1 MQQALE
7 IIIGG
12 LLQGGAFALVALG
25 FALIYRVTGTINL
38 AQGAFVVV
46 GALLLYTFH
55 QTLQWPLALAFLAAL
70 AVTLIVGTLLG
81 TFILEP
87 ALRKLPPSGMVILT
101 AGMLTLFE
109 GAILLCWGSQ
119 PYQLEPFSGS
129 RPYEIFGLRF
139 PTQSPWDAGATILIV
154 FALWYVLQKTKLGK
168 ALRACSENPAAAA
181 LMGINVRRMTVVSYA
196 VAAGIGGIAG
206 MVIGPIVSLQFD
218 GGGIFTTSGF
228 IAVTIGGISSF
239 FGAVVGGLG
248 LGLIEQGAAGYI
260 SSLFS
265 TTIALV
271 LLLVALIFRP
281 SGIIRGKV
289 RRREDVRELNH
300 NQSSMSTRLT
310 PAQFRVLTVVGLI
323 FVAAAP
329 FIFSSPGL
337 GGYLSALII
346 AGIIFIALLGLDVL
360 MGYCGQVSLGH
371 AAFMAIGGYT
381 AAICCVKFGLPPIV
395 GVFAG
400 LIVSLVCATVLS
412 LVTVNLRGH
421 YMALATLAF
430 GLLIDTLTVGL
441 SDWTGGPSGMTG
453 IPNFSIGSF
462 VFAGTW
468 ANYYLVWGVVI
479 VSMIVLFNAM
489 RSDFGRTLRA
499 IRTDQT
505 AALALGIDVPRY
517 KLYAFLI
524 GAAFASVAG
533 SLYAFDFQFL
543 SPDMV
548 NTNLSFLIVTMLVI
562 GGEGT
567 LIGPVI
573 GVVLLTVLPQLFQPL
588 ANFKTVV
595 SGILLVVIMLFLPSG
610 LYGGFVTL
618 IQYLP
623 GGRRRSAPPGAPPVV
638 PPLETKLA
646 VEA

>member
-1 MQQALE
+1 VQQALE

-25 FALIYRVTGTINL
+25 FALIFRVTGTINL

-55 QTLQWPLALAFLAAL
+55 QVLFWPLWLAFLASL
-70 AVTLIVGTLLG
+70 LVTVLVGTLLAK
-81 TFILEP
+81 FILEP

-129 RPYEIFGLRF
+129 RPYEVFGLRF

-154 FALWYVLQKTKLGK
+154 FALWYVLQRTTLGK

-181 LMGINVRRMTVVSYA
+181 LMGINVRRMTIISYA
-196 VAAGIGGIAG
+196 VASGIGGIAG

-228 IAVTIGGISSF
+228 IAVTIGGVASF

-265 TTIALV
+265 TTIALL
-271 LLLVALIFRP
+271 LLLVMLILRP
-281 SGIIRGKV
+281 TGVIAGRV
-289 RRREDVRELNH
+289 RRREDVREIAH
-300 NQSSMSTRLT
+300 NQSLVSTKLNT
-310 PAQFRVLTVVGLI
+310 MQGRVLGVIMLVLLAFAPLLLNAFGGGGLL
-323 FVAAAP
+323 
-329 FIFSSPGL
+329 SSL
-337 GGYLSALII
+337 VI
-346 AGIIFIALLGLDVL
+346 AGIFFIALLGLDVL

-371 AAFMAIGGYT
+371 AAFMATGGYM
-381 AAICCVKFGLPPIV
+381 AAICCVKFNLPPIV

-400 LIVSLVCATVLS
+400 LVVSLLCATVLS
-412 LVTVNLRGH
+412 LVTVKLRGH
-421 YMALATLAF
+421 YMALATLSF
-430 GLLIDTLTVGL
+430 GLLVDTLTVGL

-453 IPNFSIGSF
+453 IPNFSIGGYT
-462 VFAGTW
+462 FAGPV

-479 VSMIVLFNAM
+479 VSLIVLANAM
-489 RSDFGRTLRA
+489 RSDFGRTLRS

-524 GAAFASVAG
+524 GAAFASIAG
-533 SLYAFDFQFL
+533 SLLAFDFQFL

-548 NTNLSFLIVTMLVI
+548 STQQSFLIVTMLVI
-562 GGEGT
+562 GGEAT
-567 LIGPVI
+567 LVGPVI
-573 GVVLLTVLPQLFQPL
+573 GVILLTLLPTAFQFL
-588 ANFKTVV
+588 ANYKTLA
-595 SGILLVVIMLFLPSG
+595 SGILLVVAMLYFPSG
-610 LYGGFVTL
+610 LYGGFTSLVRR
-618 IQYLP
+618 IS
-623 GGRRRSAPPGAPPVV
+623 GGPRPTPKPQ
-638 PPLETKLA
+638 A
-646 VEA
+646 VERAA

>member
-1 MQQALE
+1 VQQALE

-25 FALIYRVTGTINL
+25 FALIFRVTGTINL

-55 QTLQWPLALAFLAAL
+55 QVLLWPLWIAFIASL
-70 AVTLIVGTLLG
+70 AVTVLVGTLLAK
-81 TFILEP
+81 FILEP

-129 RPYEIFGLRF
+129 RPYEVFGLRF
-139 PTQSPWDAGATILIV
+139 PTQSPWDAGATVLIV
-154 FALWYVLQKTKLGK
+154 FALWYVLQRTTLGK

-181 LMGINVRRMTVVSYA
+181 LMGINVRRMTIISYA

-228 IAVTIGGISSF
+228 IAVTIGGVASF

-265 TTIALV
+265 TTIALL
-271 LLLVALIFRP
+271 LLLVMLILRP
-281 SGIIRGKV
+281 TGVIAGRI
-289 RRREDVRELNH
+289 RRREDVREVAH
-300 NQSSMSTRLT
+300 NQSLVSTRLNT
-310 PAQFRVLTVVGLI
+310 TQGRVLGVIMLVLLAFAPVLLNAFGGGGLL
-323 FVAAAP
+323 
-329 FIFSSPGL
+329 SSL
-337 GGYLSALII
+337 VI
-346 AGIIFIALLGLDVL
+346 AGIFYIALLGLDVL

-371 AAFMAIGGYT
+371 AAFMATGGYM
-381 AAICCVKFGLPPIV
+381 AAICCVKFNLPPIV

-400 LIVSLVCATVLS
+400 LVVSLLCATVLS
-412 LVTVNLRGH
+412 LVTVKLRGH
-421 YMALATLAF
+421 YMALATLSF
-430 GLLIDTLTVGL
+430 GLLVDTLTVGL

-453 IPNFSIGSF
+453 IPNFSIGGYT
-462 VFAGTW
+462 FAGPV
-468 ANYYLVWGVVI
+468 ANYYLVWGVVL
-479 VSMIVLFNAM
+479 VSLIVLANAM
-489 RSDFGRTLRA
+489 RSDFGRTLRS

-524 GAAFASVAG
+524 GAAFASIAG
-533 SLYAFDFQFL
+533 SLLAFDFQFL

-548 NTNLSFLIVTMLVI
+548 STQQSFLIVTMLVI
-562 GGEGT
+562 GGEAT
-567 LIGPVI
+567 LVGPVI
-573 GVVLLTVLPQLFQPL
+573 GVVILTLLPTAFQFL
-588 ANFKTVV
+588 ANYKTLA
-595 SGILLVVIMLFLPSG
+595 SGVLLVVAMLYFPSG
-610 LYGGFVTL
+610 LYGGFTSLVRRVS
-618 IQYLP
+618 
-623 GGRRRSAPPGAPPVV
+623 GGGPPKPKPQPV
-638 PPLETKLA
+638 ERA
-646 VEA
+646 A

>member
-7 IIIGG
+7 IVIGG
-12 LLQGGAFALVALG
+12 LLQGSAFALVALG

-46 GALLLYTFH
+46 GALLLYTLH
-55 QTLQWPLALAFLAAL
+55 QVLLWPLALAFLAAL
-70 AVTLIVGTLLG
+70 AVTVLIGTVLAQ
-81 TFILEP
+81 FVLEP

-129 RPYEIFGLRF
+129 QPYEILGLRF
-139 PTQSPWDAGATILIV
+139 PTQAPWDAGATALIV
-154 FALWYVLQKTKLGK
+154 IVLWYVLQKTSLGK

-181 LMGINVRRMTVVSYA
+181 LMGINVRAMTIISYA

-228 IAVTIGGISSF
+228 IAVTIGGIASF
-239 FGAVVGGLG
+239 FGSIVGGLG

-271 LLLVALIFRP
+271 LLLVVLILRP
-281 SGIIRGKV
+281 SGVISGRV
-289 RRREDVRELNH
+289 RRREDVRDQPR
-300 NQSSMSTRLT
+300 NQSALATTLG
-310 PAQFRVLTVVGLI
+310 PV
-323 FVAAAP
+323 
-329 FIFSSPGL
+329 PGRIL
-337 GGYLSALII
+337 GGLALVLVVVAPLLLNAFGGGGLLSSLVI
-346 AGIIFIALLGLDVL
+346 AGIFFIALLGLDVL

-371 AAFMAIGGYT
+371 AAFMAIGGYG
-381 AAICCVKFGLPPIV
+381 AAICCVKLSLPPIV

-400 LIVSLVCATVLS
+400 LVVSLLCATVLS
-412 LVTVNLRGH
+412 MVTVKLRGH

-430 GLLIDTLTVGL
+430 GLLVDTLTVGL

-453 IPNFSIGSF
+453 IPNFSLGPF
-462 VFAGTW
+462 TFAGPV

-479 VSMIVLFNAM
+479 VSLIVLANAM
-489 RSDFGRTLRA
+489 RSDFGRTLRS

-505 AALALGIDVPRY
+505 AALALGVDVPRY

-524 GAAFASVAG
+524 GAAFASLAG
-533 SLYAFDFQFL
+533 SLLAFDFQFL

-548 NTNLSFLIVTMLVI
+548 STQQSFLIVTMLVI
-562 GGEGT
+562 GGEAT
-567 LIGPVI
+567 LVGPVI
-573 GVVLLTVLPQLFQPL
+573 GVILLTLLPTAFQFL
-588 ANFKTVV
+588 ANYKTLA
-595 SGILLVVIMLFLPSG
+595 SGILLVVALLYLPSG
-610 LYGGFVTL
+610 LYGGFVAL
-618 IQYLP
+618 VRRFGG
-623 GGRRRSAPPGAPPVV
+623 GGRPTPR
-638 PPLETKLA
+638 PLPA
-646 VEA
+646 EA

>member
-1 MQQALE
+1 VQQALE

-25 FALIYRVTGTINL
+25 FALIFRVTGTINL

-55 QTLQWPLALAFLAAL
+55 QVLLWPLWIAFLASL
-70 AVTLIVGTLLG
+70 LVTVLVGTLLAK
-81 TFILEP
+81 FILEP

-129 RPYEIFGLRF
+129 RPYEVFGLRF

-154 FALWYVLQKTKLGK
+154 FALWFVLQRTTLGK

-181 LMGINVRRMTVVSYA
+181 LMGINVRRMTIIS
-196 VAAGIGGIAG
+196 IAG

-228 IAVTIGGISSF
+228 IAVTIGGVASF

-265 TTIALV
+265 TTIALL
-271 LLLVALIFRP
+271 LLLVMLILRP
-281 SGIIRGKV
+281 TGVIAGRI
-289 RRREDVRELNH
+289 RRREDVREVAH
-300 NQSSMSTRLT
+300 NQSLVSTRLNT
-310 PAQFRVLTVVGLI
+310 AQARVLGVIMLVLLAFAPVLLNAFGGGGLL
-323 FVAAAP
+323 
-329 FIFSSPGL
+329 SSL
-337 GGYLSALII
+337 VI
-346 AGIIFIALLGLDVL
+346 AGIFYIALLGLDVL

-371 AAFMAIGGYT
+371 AAFMATGGYM
-381 AAICCVKFGLPPIV
+381 AAICCVKFNLPPMV

-400 LIVSLVCATVLS
+400 LVVSLLCATVLS
-412 LVTVNLRGH
+412 LVTVKLRGH
-421 YMALATLAF
+421 YMALATLSF
-430 GLLIDTLTVGL
+430 GLLVDTLTVGL

-453 IPNFSIGSF
+453 IPNFSIGGYT
-462 VFAGTW
+462 FAGPV
-468 ANYYLVWGVVI
+468 ANYYLVWGVVL
-479 VSMIVLFNAM
+479 VSLIVLANAM
-489 RSDFGRTLRA
+489 RSDFGRTLRS

-524 GAAFASVAG
+524 GAAFASIAG
-533 SLYAFDFQFL
+533 SLLAFDFQFL

-548 NTNLSFLIVTMLVI
+548 STQQSFLIVTMLVI
-562 GGEGT
+562 GGEAT
-567 LIGPVI
+567 LVGPVI
-573 GVVLLTVLPQLFQPL
+573 GVVILTLLPTAFQFL
-588 ANFKTVV
+588 ANYKTLA
-595 SGILLVVIMLFLPSG
+595 SGILLVVAMLYFPSG
-610 LYGGFVTL
+610 LYGGFTALVRRVSG
-618 IQYLP
+618 
-623 GGRRRSAPPGAPPVV
+623 GGRPTPKPQS
-638 PPLETKLA
+638 
-646 VEA
+646 VERAA

>member
-46 GALLLYTFH
+46 GALLLYSFH
-55 QTLQWPLALAFLAAL
+55 QVFMWPLWIAFLASL
-70 AVTLIVGTLLG
+70 LVTVIVGTLLAR
-81 TFILEP
+81 FILEP

-109 GAILLCWGSQ
+109 GAILLVWGSQ

-129 RPYEIFGLRF
+129 RPYEVFGLRF

-154 FALWYVLQKTKLGK
+154 FALWYVLQKTTLGK

-181 LMGINVRRMTVVSYA
+181 LMGINVKAMTIISYA

-228 IAVTIGGISSF
+228 IAVTIGGIASF
-239 FGAVVGGLG
+239 FGSVVGGLG

-271 LLLVALIFRP
+271 LLLVMLILRP
-281 SGIIRGKV
+281 TGIIAGRI
-289 RRREDVRELNH
+289 RRREDVRELAH
-300 NQSSMSTRLT
+300 NQSNVSTKLNRRQT
-310 PAQFRVLTVVGLI
+310 QVVGGLALVLI
-323 FVAAAP
+323 LFAP
-329 FIFSSPGL
+329 ILLNAFGGGGLLSSL
-337 GGYLSALII
+337 VI
-346 AGIIFIALLGLDVL
+346 AGIFFIALLGLDVL

-371 AAFMAIGGYT
+371 AAFMATGGYM

-395 GVFAG
+395 GVLAG
-400 LIVSLVCATVLS
+400 LIVSLCCATVLS
-412 LVTVNLRGH
+412 LVTVKLRGH
-421 YMALATLAF
+421 YMALATLSF
-430 GLLIDTLTVGL
+430 GLLVDTLTVGL

-453 IPNFSIGSF
+453 IPNFSVPGYT
-462 VFAGTW
+462 FAGPV
-468 ANYYLVWGVVI
+468 ANYYLVWGVVL
-479 VSMIVLFNAM
+479 VSLLLLANAM
-489 RSDFGRTLRA
+489 RSNFGRTLRA

-524 GAAFASVAG
+524 GAAFASIAG
-533 SLYAFDFQFL
+533 SLLAFDFQFL

-548 NTNLSFLIVTMLVI
+548 STNQSFLIVTMLVI
-562 GGEGT
+562 GGEST
-567 LIGPVI
+567 LVGPVI
-573 GVVLLTVLPQLFQPL
+573 GVILLTLLPTAFQFL
-588 ANFKTVV
+588 ANYKTLA
-595 SGILLVVIMLFLPSG
+595 SGILLVIAMLYLPSG
-610 LYGGFVTL
+610 LYGGFTSLVRRMSGG
-618 IQYLP
+618 P
-623 GGRRRSAPPGAPPVV
+623 GSAAPKPATAEV
-638 PPLETKLA
+638 
-646 VEA
+646 

>member
-25 FALIYRVTGTINL
+25 FALIFRVTGTINL

-55 QTLQWPLALAFLAAL
+55 QVLMWPLAIAFVASL
-70 AVTLIVGTLLG
+70 AVTVLVGTLLAQ
-81 TFILEP
+81 FVLEP
-87 ALRKLPPSGMVILT
+87 ALRKLPTAGMVILT
-101 AGMLTLFE
+101 AGLLTFFE

-129 RPYEIFGLRF
+129 RPYEVFGLRF

-154 FALWYVLQKTKLGK
+154 FALWYVLQKTTVGK
-168 ALRACSENPAAAA
+168 ALRAVSENPAAAA
-181 LMGINVRRMTVVSYA
+181 LMGINVKRMTILSYA
-196 VAAGIGGIAG
+196 VASGIGGIAG

-218 GGGIFTTSGF
+218 GGGIFTNAGF
-228 IAVTIGGISSF
+228 ISVTIGGVASF

-271 LLLVALIFRP
+271 LLLAMLILRP
-281 SGIIRGKV
+281 TGIIAGRI
-289 RRREDVRELNH
+289 RRREDVRDVAH
-300 NQSSMSTRLT
+300 NQSNVSTKLS
-310 PAQFRVLTVVGLI
+310 PIQGRVLAVIMLVLLAVAPVLLNATGGGGLL
-323 FVAAAP
+323 
-329 FIFSSPGL
+329 SSL
-337 GGYLSALII
+337 VI
-346 AGIIFIALLGLDVL
+346 AGIFFIALLGLDVIL
-360 MGYCGQVSLGH
+360 GYCGQVSLGH
-371 AAFMAIGGYT
+371 AAFMAMGGYT
-381 AAICCVKFGLPPIV
+381 AAISCVKFGLPPIV
-395 GVFAG
+395 GVLLG
-400 LIVSLVCATVLS
+400 LVVSLLCAAMLS
-412 LVTVNLRGH
+412 LVTVRLRGH
-421 YMALATLAF
+421 YMALATLSF

-453 IPNFSIGSF
+453 IPNFSIFGYT
-462 VFAGTW
+462 FAGPV

-479 VSMIVLFNAM
+479 VGLIVLGNAM
-489 RSDFGRTLRA
+489 RSDFGRVLRS

-517 KLYAFLI
+517 KLFAFLI
-524 GAAFASVAG
+524 GAGFASIAG
-533 SLYAFDFQFL
+533 SLLAFDFQFL

-548 NTNLSFLIVTMLVI
+548 STQQSFLIITMLVI

-567 LIGPVI
+567 LVGPVI
-573 GVVLLTVLPQLFQPL
+573 GVVLLTLLPTAFQFL
-588 ANFKTVV
+588 ANYKTLA
-595 SGILLVVIMLFLPSG
+595 SGVLLVTAMLYFPSG
-610 LYGGFVTL
+610 LYGGFTAL
-618 IQYLP
+618 IRRFSGGGKRSTPTPLP
-623 GGRRRSAPPGAPPVV
+623 A
-638 PPLETKLA
+638 ETA
-646 VEA
+646 A

>member
-25 FALIYRVTGTINL
+25 FALIFRVTGTINL

-55 QTLQWPLALAFLAAL
+55 QVLLWPLWLAFLASL
-70 AVTLIVGTLLG
+70 LVTVLVGTLLAK
-81 TFILEP
+81 FILEP

-129 RPYEIFGLRF
+129 RPYEVFGLRF
-139 PTQSPWDAGATILIV
+139 PTQSPWDAGATVLIV
-154 FALWYVLQKTKLGK
+154 FALWYVLQKTTLGK

-181 LMGINVRRMTVVSYA
+181 LMGINVRLMTIISYA

-228 IAVTIGGISSF
+228 IAVTIGGVASF

-271 LLLVALIFRP
+271 LLLVMLILRP
-281 SGIIRGKV
+281 TGIIAGRI
-289 RRREDVRELNH
+289 RRREDVREIAH
-300 NQSSMSTRLT
+300 NQSNVSTKLNT
-310 PAQFRVLTVVGLI
+310 TQGRVLGVIMLVLLAFAPLLLNAFGGGGLL
-323 FVAAAP
+323 
-329 FIFSSPGL
+329 SSL
-337 GGYLSALII
+337 VI
-346 AGIIFIALLGLDVL
+346 AGIFFIALLGLDVL

-371 AAFMAIGGYT
+371 AAFMATGGYM
-381 AAICCVKFGLPPIV
+381 AAICCVKFQLPPIV

-400 LIVSLVCATVLS
+400 LVVSLLCATVLS
-412 LVTVNLRGH
+412 LVTVKLRGH
-421 YMALATLAF
+421 YMALATLSF
-430 GLLIDTLTVGL
+430 GLLVDTLTVGL

-453 IPNFSIGSF
+453 IPNFSIGGYT
-462 VFAGTW
+462 FAGPV

-479 VSMIVLFNAM
+479 VSLIVLANAM
-489 RSDFGRTLRA
+489 RSDFGRTLRS

-524 GAAFASVAG
+524 GAAFASIAG
-533 SLYAFDFQFL
+533 SLLAFDFQFL

-548 NTNLSFLIVTMLVI
+548 STQQSFLIVTMLVI
-562 GGEGT
+562 GGEAT
-567 LIGPVI
+567 LVGPVI
-573 GVVLLTVLPQLFQPL
+573 GVVLLTLLPTAFQFL
-588 ANFKTVV
+588 ANYKTLA
-595 SGILLVVIMLFLPSG
+595 SGILLVVAMLYFPSG
-610 LYGGFVTL
+610 LYGGFTALVRRVS
-618 IQYLP
+618 
-623 GGRRRSAPPGAPPVV
+623 GGSRPTRKPMSAERA
-638 PPLETKLA
+638 A
-646 VEA
+646 

>member
-25 FALIYRVTGTINL
+25 FALIFRVTGTINL

-55 QTLQWPLALAFLAAL
+55 QVLFWPLPIAFIAAL
-70 AVTLIVGTLLG
+70 VVTTLVGTLLAQ
-81 TFILEP
+81 FVLEP
-87 ALRKLPPSGMVILT
+87 ALRKLPTAGMVILT
-101 AGMLTLFE
+101 AGLLTLFE

-129 RPYEIFGLRF
+129 RPYEVFGLRF
-139 PTQSPWDAGATILIV
+139 PTQAPWDAGATILIV
-154 FALWYVLQKTKLGK
+154 FALWYVLQKTTVGK

-181 LMGINVRRMTVVSYA
+181 LMGINVRAMTVLSYS

-228 IAVTIGGISSF
+228 IAVTIGGVASF
-239 FGAVVGGLG
+239 FGAIVGGLG

-271 LLLVALIFRP
+271 LLLVMLILRP
-281 SGIIRGKV
+281 TGIIAGRI
-289 RRREDVRELNH
+289 RRREDVREIAHIQSNVSTKLNRKQGLTLGIVALLLVFFAPVLL
-300 NQSSMSTRLT
+300 NATGGGGLLSSL
-310 PAQFRVLTVVGLI
+310 V
-323 FVAAAP
+323 
-329 FIFSSPGL
+329 
-337 GGYLSALII
+337 I
-346 AGIIFIALLGLDVL
+346 AGIFFIALIGLDVQL
-360 MGYCGQVSLGH
+360 GYCGQVSLGH
-371 AAFMAIGGYT
+371 AAFMATGGYT

-395 GVFAG
+395 GVLLG
-400 LIVSLVCATVLS
+400 LVVSLLCATVLS
-412 LVTVNLRGH
+412 TVTVKLRGH
-421 YMALATLAF
+421 YMALATLSF

-453 IPNFSIGSF
+453 IPNFSIGGYT
-462 VFAGTW
+462 FAGPT
-468 ANYYLVWGVVI
+468 ANYYLVWGVVLLGLLI
-479 VSMIVLFNAM
+479 LANAM
-489 RSDFGRTLRA
+489 RSDFGRTLRS

-505 AALALGIDVPRY
+505 AALALGVDVPRF

-533 SLYAFDFQFL
+533 SLLAFDFQFL

-548 NTNLSFLIVTMLVI
+548 STQQSFLIITMLVI

-567 LIGPVI
+567 LVGPVI
-573 GVVLLTVLPQLFQPL
+573 GVILLTMLPTAFQFL
-588 ANFKTVV
+588 ANYKTLA
-595 SGILLVVIMLFLPSG
+595 SGILLVTAMLYFPSG
-610 LYGGFVTL
+610 LYGGFTSL
-618 IQYLP
+618 IRRFT
-623 GGRRRSAPPGAPPVV
+623 GGSSPTPKAVSAG
-638 PPLETKLA
+638 
-646 VEA
+646 EAA

>member
-1 MQQALE
+1 VQQALE

-25 FALIYRVTGTINL
+25 FALIFRVTGTINL

-55 QTLQWPLALAFLAAL
+55 QVLFWPLWLAFLASL
-70 AVTLIVGTLLG
+70 LVTVLVGTLLAK
-81 TFILEP
+81 FILEP

-129 RPYEIFGLRF
+129 RPYEVFGLRF
-139 PTQSPWDAGATILIV
+139 PTQSPWDAGATVLIV
-154 FALWYVLQKTKLGK
+154 FALWYVLQRTTLGK

-181 LMGINVRRMTVVSYA
+181 LMGINVRRMTIISYA

-228 IAVTIGGISSF
+228 IAVTIGGVASF

-265 TTIALV
+265 TTIALL
-271 LLLVALIFRP
+271 LLLVMLILRP
-281 SGIIRGKV
+281 TGIIAGRI
-289 RRREDVRELNH
+289 RRREDVREVAH
-300 NQSSMSTRLT
+300 NQSLVSTRLNT
-310 PAQFRVLTVVGLI
+310 VQARVLGVVMLVLLAFAPLLLNAFGGGGLL
-323 FVAAAP
+323 
-329 FIFSSPGL
+329 SSL
-337 GGYLSALII
+337 VI
-346 AGIIFIALLGLDVL
+346 AGIFYIALLGLDVL

-371 AAFMAIGGYT
+371 AAFMATGGYM
-381 AAICCVKFGLPPIV
+381 AAICCVKFNLPPIV

-400 LIVSLVCATVLS
+400 LVVSLLCATVLS
-412 LVTVNLRGH
+412 LVTVKLRGH
-421 YMALATLAF
+421 YMALATLSF
-430 GLLIDTLTVGL
+430 GLLDDTLTVGL

-453 IPNFSIGSF
+453 IPNFSIGGYT
-462 VFAGTW
+462 FAGPV
-468 ANYYLVWGVVI
+468 ANYYLVWGVVL
-479 VSMIVLFNAM
+479 VSLIVLANAM
-489 RSDFGRTLRA
+489 RSDFGRTLRS

-524 GAAFASVAG
+524 GAAFASIAG
-533 SLYAFDFQFL
+533 SLLAFDFQFL

-548 NTNLSFLIVTMLVI
+548 STQQSFLIVTMLVI
-562 GGEGT
+562 GGEAT
-567 LIGPVI
+567 LVGPVI
-573 GVVLLTVLPQLFQPL
+573 GVVILTLLPTAFQFL
-588 ANFKTVV
+588 ANYKTLA
-595 SGILLVVIMLFLPSG
+595 SGVLLVVAMLYFPSG
-610 LYGGFVTL
+610 LYGGFTSLVRRVSG
-618 IQYLP
+618 
-623 GGRRRSAPPGAPPVV
+623 GGRPTPKPQPV
-638 PPLETKLA
+638 ERA
-646 VEA
+646 A

>member
-25 FALIYRVTGTINL
+25 FALIFRVTGTINL

-55 QTLQWPLALAFLAAL
+55 QVLLWPLWLAFIASLL
-70 AVTLIVGTLLG
+70 VTVLVGTLLAK
-81 TFILEP
+81 FILEP

-129 RPYEIFGLRF
+129 RPYEVFGLRF

-154 FALWYVLQKTKLGK
+154 FALWYVLQRTTLGK

-181 LMGINVRRMTVVSYA
+181 LMGINVRRMTIISYA

-228 IAVTIGGISSF
+228 IAVTIGGVASF

-265 TTIALV
+265 TTIALL
-271 LLLVALIFRP
+271 LLLVMLILRP
-281 SGIIRGKV
+281 TGIIAGRI
-289 RRREDVRELNH
+289 RRREDVREVAH
-300 NQSSMSTRLT
+300 NQSMVSTRLNT
-310 PAQFRVLTVVGLI
+310 TQARVLGVIMLVLLAFAPLLLNAFGGGGLL
-323 FVAAAP
+323 
-329 FIFSSPGL
+329 SSL
-337 GGYLSALII
+337 VI
-346 AGIIFIALLGLDVL
+346 AGIFYIALLGLDVL

-371 AAFMAIGGYT
+371 AAFMATGGYM
-381 AAICCVKFGLPPIV
+381 AAICCVKFNLPPIV

-400 LIVSLVCATVLS
+400 LIVSLLCATVLS
-412 LVTVNLRGH
+412 LVTVRLRGH
-421 YMALATLAF
+421 YMALATLSF
-430 GLLIDTLTVGL
+430 GLLVDTLTVGL

-453 IPNFSIGSF
+453 IPNFSIGGYT
-462 VFAGTW
+462 FAGPV
-468 ANYYLVWGVVI
+468 ANYYLVWGVVL
-479 VSMIVLFNAM
+479 VSLIVLANAM
-489 RSDFGRTLRA
+489 RSDFGRTLRS

-524 GAAFASVAG
+524 GAAFASIAG
-533 SLYAFDFQFL
+533 SLLAFDFQFL

-548 NTNLSFLIVTMLVI
+548 STQQSFLIVTMLVI
-562 GGEGT
+562 GGEAT
-567 LIGPVI
+567 LVGPVI
-573 GVVLLTVLPQLFQPL
+573 GVVILTLLPTAFQFL
-588 ANFKTVV
+588 ANYKTLA
-595 SGILLVVIMLFLPSG
+595 SGILLVVAMLYFPSG
-610 LYGGFVTL
+610 LYGGFTSLVRRVSG
-618 IQYLP
+618 
-623 GGRRRSAPPGAPPVV
+623 GGRPRPKPQPMERAA
-638 PPLETKLA
+638 
-646 VEA
+646 

>member
-1 MQQALE
+1 VQQALE

-25 FALIYRVTGTINL
+25 FALIFRVTGTINL

-55 QTLQWPLALAFLAAL
+55 QVLLWPLWIAFLASL
-70 AVTLIVGTLLG
+70 LVTVLVGTLLAK
-81 TFILEP
+81 FILEP

-154 FALWYVLQKTKLGK
+154 FALWYVLQRTTLGK

-181 LMGINVRRMTVVSYA
+181 LMGINVRRMTIISYA
-196 VAAGIGGIAG
+196 VASGIGGIAG

-228 IAVTIGGISSF
+228 IAVTIGGVASF

-265 TTIALV
+265 TTIALL
-271 LLLVALIFRP
+271 LLLVMLILRP
-281 SGIIRGKV
+281 TGIIAGRV
-289 RRREDVRELNH
+289 RRREDVREIAH
-300 NQSSMSTRLT
+300 NQSLVSTKLNT
-310 PAQFRVLTVVGLI
+310 MQGRVLGIIMLVLLAFAPILLNAFGGGGLL
-323 FVAAAP
+323 
-329 FIFSSPGL
+329 SSL
-337 GGYLSALII
+337 VI
-346 AGIIFIALLGLDVL
+346 AGIFFIALLGLDVL

-371 AAFMAIGGYT
+371 AAFMATGGYM
-381 AAICCVKFGLPPIV
+381 AAICCVKFNLPPIV

-400 LIVSLVCATVLS
+400 LVVSLLCATVLS
-412 LVTVNLRGH
+412 LVTVKLRGH
-421 YMALATLAF
+421 YMALATLSF
-430 GLLIDTLTVGL
+430 GLLVDTLTVGL

-453 IPNFSIGSF
+453 IPNFSIGGYT
-462 VFAGTW
+462 FAGPV

-479 VSMIVLFNAM
+479 VSLIVLANAM
-489 RSDFGRTLRA
+489 RSDFGRTLRS

-524 GAAFASVAG
+524 GAAFASIAG
-533 SLYAFDFQFL
+533 SLLAFDFQFL

-548 NTNLSFLIVTMLVI
+548 STQQSFLIVTMLVI
-562 GGEGT
+562 GGEAT
-567 LIGPVI
+567 LVGPVI
-573 GVVLLTVLPQLFQPL
+573 GVVLLTLLPTAFQFL
-588 ANFKTVV
+588 ANYKTLA
-595 SGILLVVIMLFLPSG
+595 SGILLVVAMLYFPSG
-610 LYGGFVTL
+610 LYGGFTSLVRR
-618 IQYLP
+618 IS
-623 GGRRRSAPPGAPPVV
+623 GGPRPTPKPQPV
-638 PPLETKLA
+638 ERA
-646 VEA
+646 A

>member
-1 MQQALE
+1 VQQALE

-25 FALIYRVTGTINL
+25 FALIFRVTGTINL

-55 QTLQWPLALAFLAAL
+55 QVLFWPLWLAFLASL
-70 AVTLIVGTLLG
+70 LVTVLVGTLLAK
-81 TFILEP
+81 FILEP

-129 RPYEIFGLRF
+129 RPYEVFGLRF
-139 PTQSPWDAGATILIV
+139 PTQSPWDAGATVLIV
-154 FALWYVLQKTKLGK
+154 FALWYVLQRTTLGK

-181 LMGINVRRMTVVSYA
+181 LMGINVRRMTIISYA

-228 IAVTIGGISSF
+228 IAVTIGGVASF

-265 TTIALV
+265 TTIALL
-271 LLLVALIFRP
+271 LLLVMLILRP
-281 SGIIRGKV
+281 TGIIAGRI
-289 RRREDVRELNH
+289 RRREDVREVAH
-300 NQSSMSTRLT
+300 NQSLVSTRLNT
-310 PAQFRVLTVVGLI
+310 VQARVLGVVMLVLLAFAPLLLNAFGGGGLL
-323 FVAAAP
+323 
-329 FIFSSPGL
+329 SSL
-337 GGYLSALII
+337 VI
-346 AGIIFIALLGLDVL
+346 AGIFYIALLGLDVL

-371 AAFMAIGGYT
+371 AAFMATGGYM
-381 AAICCVKFGLPPIV
+381 AAICCVKFNLPPIV

-400 LIVSLVCATVLS
+400 LVVSLLCATVLS
-412 LVTVNLRGH
+412 LVTVKLRGH
-421 YMALATLAF
+421 YMALATLSF
-430 GLLIDTLTVGL
+430 GLLVDTLTVGL

-453 IPNFSIGSF
+453 IPNFSIGGYT
-462 VFAGTW
+462 FAGPV
-468 ANYYLVWGVVI
+468 ANYYLVWGVVL
-479 VSMIVLFNAM
+479 VSLIVLANAM
-489 RSDFGRTLRA
+489 RSDFGRTLRS

-524 GAAFASVAG
+524 GAAFASIAG
-533 SLYAFDFQFL
+533 SLLAFDFQFL

-548 NTNLSFLIVTMLVI
+548 STQQSFLIVTMLVI
-562 GGEGT
+562 GGEAT
-567 LIGPVI
+567 LVGPVI
-573 GVVLLTVLPQLFQPL
+573 GVVILTLLPTAFQFL
-588 ANFKTVV
+588 ANYKTLA
-595 SGILLVVIMLFLPSG
+595 SGVLLVVAMLYFPSG
-610 LYGGFVTL
+610 LYGGFTSLVRRVSG
-618 IQYLP
+618 
-623 GGRRRSAPPGAPPVV
+623 GGRPTPKPQPV
-638 PPLETKLA
+638 ERA
-646 VEA
+646 A

>member
-25 FALIYRVTGTINL
+25 FALIFRVTGTINL

-55 QTLQWPLALAFLAAL
+55 QVLLWPLWIAFLASL
-70 AVTLIVGTLLG
+70 LVTVLVGTLLAK
-81 TFILEP
+81 FILEP

-154 FALWYVLQKTKLGK
+154 FALWYVLQRTTLGK

-181 LMGINVRRMTVVSYA
+181 LMGINVRRMTIISYA
-196 VAAGIGGIAG
+196 VASGIGGIAG

-228 IAVTIGGISSF
+228 IAVTIGGVASF

-265 TTIALV
+265 TTIALL
-271 LLLVALIFRP
+271 LLLVMLILRP
-281 SGIIRGKV
+281 TGIIAGRV
-289 RRREDVRELNH
+289 RRREDVREIAH
-300 NQSSMSTRLT
+300 NQSLVSTKLNT
-310 PAQFRVLTVVGLI
+310 MQGRVLGIIMLVLLAFAPILLNAFGGGGLL
-323 FVAAAP
+323 
-329 FIFSSPGL
+329 SSL
-337 GGYLSALII
+337 VI
-346 AGIIFIALLGLDVL
+346 AGIFFIALLGLDVL

-371 AAFMAIGGYT
+371 AAFMATGGYM
-381 AAICCVKFGLPPIV
+381 AAICCVKFNLPPIV

-400 LIVSLVCATVLS
+400 LVVSLLCATVLS
-412 LVTVNLRGH
+412 LVTVKLRGH
-421 YMALATLAF
+421 YMALATLSF
-430 GLLIDTLTVGL
+430 GLLVDTLTVGL

-453 IPNFSIGSF
+453 IPNFSIGGYT
-462 VFAGTW
+462 FAGPV

-479 VSMIVLFNAM
+479 VSLIVLANAM
-489 RSDFGRTLRA
+489 RSDFGRTLRS

-524 GAAFASVAG
+524 GAAFASIAG
-533 SLYAFDFQFL
+533 SLLAFDFQFL

-548 NTNLSFLIVTMLVI
+548 STQQSFLIVTMLVI
-562 GGEGT
+562 GGEAT
-567 LIGPVI
+567 LVGPVI
-573 GVVLLTVLPQLFQPL
+573 GVVLLTLLPTAFQFL
-588 ANFKTVV
+588 ANYKTLA
-595 SGILLVVIMLFLPSG
+595 SGILLVVAMLYFPSG
-610 LYGGFVTL
+610 LYGGFTSLVRR
-618 IQYLP
+618 IS
-623 GGRRRSAPPGAPPVV
+623 GGPRPTPKPQPV
-638 PPLETKLA
+638 ERA
-646 VEA
+646 A

>member
-1 MQQALE
+1 VQQALE

-25 FALIYRVTGTINL
+25 FALIFRVTGTINL

-55 QTLQWPLALAFLAAL
+55 QVLLWPLWIAFIASL
-70 AVTLIVGTLLG
+70 AVTVLVGTLLAK
-81 TFILEP
+81 FILEP

-129 RPYEIFGLRF
+129 RPYEVFGLRF
-139 PTQSPWDAGATILIV
+139 PTQSPWDAGATVLIV
-154 FALWYVLQKTKLGK
+154 FALWYVLQRTTLGK

-181 LMGINVRRMTVVSYA
+181 LMGINVRRMTIISYA

-228 IAVTIGGISSF
+228 IAVTIGGVASF

-265 TTIALV
+265 TTIALL
-271 LLLVALIFRP
+271 LLLVMLILRP
-281 SGIIRGKV
+281 TGIIAGRI
-289 RRREDVRELNH
+289 RRREDVREVAH
-300 NQSSMSTRLT
+300 NQSLVSTRLNAT
-310 PAQFRVLTVVGLI
+310 QGRVLGIIMLVLLAFAPVLLNAFGGGGLL
-323 FVAAAP
+323 
-329 FIFSSPGL
+329 SSL
-337 GGYLSALII
+337 VI
-346 AGIIFIALLGLDVL
+346 AGIFYIALLGLDVL

-371 AAFMAIGGYT
+371 AAFMATGGYM
-381 AAICCVKFGLPPIV
+381 AAICCVKFNLPPIV

-400 LIVSLVCATVLS
+400 LVVSLLCATVLS
-412 LVTVNLRGH
+412 LVTVKLRGH
-421 YMALATLAF
+421 YMALATLSF
-430 GLLIDTLTVGL
+430 GLLVDTLTVGL

-453 IPNFSIGSF
+453 IPNFSIGGYT
-462 VFAGTW
+462 FAGPV
-468 ANYYLVWGVVI
+468 ANYYLVWGVVL
-479 VSMIVLFNAM
+479 VSLIVLANAM
-489 RSDFGRTLRA
+489 RSDFGRTLRS

-524 GAAFASVAG
+524 GAAFASIAG
-533 SLYAFDFQFL
+533 SLLAFDFQFL

-548 NTNLSFLIVTMLVI
+548 STQQSFLIVTMLVI
-562 GGEGT
+562 GGEAT
-567 LIGPVI
+567 LVGPVI
-573 GVVLLTVLPQLFQPL
+573 GVVILTLLPTAFQFL
-588 ANFKTVV
+588 ANYKTLA
-595 SGILLVVIMLFLPSG
+595 SGVLLVVAMLYFPSG
-610 LYGGFVTL
+610 LYGGFTSLVRRVSG
-618 IQYLP
+618 
-623 GGRRRSAPPGAPPVV
+623 GGRPKPKPQPMENAA
-638 PPLETKLA
+638 
-646 VEA
+646 

>member
-1 MQQALE
+1 VQQALE

-25 FALIYRVTGTINL
+25 FALIFRVTGTINL

-55 QTLQWPLALAFLAAL
+55 QVLLWPLWIAFIASL
-70 AVTLIVGTLLG
+70 AVTVLVGTLLAK
-81 TFILEP
+81 FILEP

-129 RPYEIFGLRF
+129 RPYEVFGLRF
-139 PTQSPWDAGATILIV
+139 PTQSPWDAGATVLIV
-154 FALWYVLQKTKLGK
+154 FALWYVLQRTTLGK

-181 LMGINVRRMTVVSYA
+181 LMGINVRRMTIISYA

-228 IAVTIGGISSF
+228 IAVTIGGVASF

-265 TTIALV
+265 TTIALL
-271 LLLVALIFRP
+271 LLLVMLILRP
-281 SGIIRGKV
+281 TGVIAGRI
-289 RRREDVRELNH
+289 RRREDVREVAH
-300 NQSSMSTRLT
+300 NQSLVSTRLNT
-310 PAQFRVLTVVGLI
+310 TQGRVLGVIMLVLLAFAPVLLNAFGGGGLL
-323 FVAAAP
+323 
-329 FIFSSPGL
+329 SSL
-337 GGYLSALII
+337 VI
-346 AGIIFIALLGLDVL
+346 AGIFYIALLGLDVL

-371 AAFMAIGGYT
+371 AAFMATGGYM
-381 AAICCVKFGLPPIV
+381 AAICCVKFNLPPIV

-400 LIVSLVCATVLS
+400 LVVSLLCATVLS
-412 LVTVNLRGH
+412 LVTVKLRGH
-421 YMALATLAF
+421 YMALATLSF
-430 GLLIDTLTVGL
+430 GLLVDTLTVGL

-453 IPNFSIGSF
+453 IPNFSIGGYT
-462 VFAGTW
+462 FAGPV
-468 ANYYLVWGVVI
+468 ANYYLVWGVVL
-479 VSMIVLFNAM
+479 VSLIVLANAM
-489 RSDFGRTLRA
+489 RSDFGRTLRS

-524 GAAFASVAG
+524 GAAFASIAG
-533 SLYAFDFQFL
+533 SLLAFDFQFL

-548 NTNLSFLIVTMLVI
+548 STQQSFLIVTMLVI
-562 GGEGT
+562 GGEAT
-567 LIGPVI
+567 LVGPVI
-573 GVVLLTVLPQLFQPL
+573 GVVILTLLPTAFQFL
-588 ANFKTVV
+588 ANYKTLA
-595 SGILLVVIMLFLPSG
+595 SGVLLVVAMLYFPSG
-610 LYGGFVTL
+610 LYGGFTSLVRRVSG
-618 IQYLP
+618 
-623 GGRRRSAPPGAPPVV
+623 GGRPKPKPQPV
-638 PPLETKLA
+638 ERA
-646 VEA
+646 A

>member
-55 QTLQWPLALAFLAAL
+55 QVLMWPLALAFLASL
-70 AVTLIVGTLLG
+70 LVTVIVGTLLAR
-81 TFILEP
+81 FILEP

-129 RPYEIFGLRF
+129 RPYEVMGLRF

-154 FALWYVLQKTKLGK
+154 FALWYVLQRTTLGK

-181 LMGINVRRMTVVSYA
+181 LMGINVKGMTIISYA

-228 IAVTIGGISSF
+228 IAVTIGGIASF
-239 FGAVVGGLG
+239 FGSVVGGLG

-271 LLLVALIFRP
+271 LLLVMLILRP
-281 SGIIRGKV
+281 TGIIAGKI
-289 RRREDVRELNH
+289 RRREDVRELSH
-300 NQSSMSTRLT
+300 NQSNVSTKLNAT
-310 PAQFRVLTVVGLI
+310 QGRVLGIAALVLIVFAPLLLNAFGGGGLL
-323 FVAAAP
+323 
-329 FIFSSPGL
+329 SSL
-337 GGYLSALII
+337 VI
-346 AGIIFIALLGLDVL
+346 AGIFFIALLGLDVL

-371 AAFMAIGGYT
+371 AAFMATGGYM
-381 AAICCVKFGLPPIV
+381 AAICCVKWGLPPIV

-400 LIVSLVCATVLS
+400 LVVSLACATVLS
-412 LVTVNLRGH
+412 LVTVKLRGH
-421 YMALATLAF
+421 YMALATLSF
-430 GLLIDTLTVGL
+430 GLLVDTLTVGL

-453 IPNFSIGSF
+453 IPNFSIFGYT
-462 VFAGTW
+462 FAGPV
-468 ANYYLVWGVVI
+468 ANYYLVWGVVL
-479 VSMIVLFNAM
+479 VALLLLANAM

-524 GAAFASVAG
+524 GAAFASIAG
-533 SLYAFDFQFL
+533 SLLAFDFQFL

-548 NTNLSFLIVTMLVI
+548 STNQSFLIVTMLVI

-567 LIGPVI
+567 LVGPVI
-573 GVVLLTVLPQLFQPL
+573 GVILLTLLPTAFQFL
-588 ANFKTVV
+588 ANYKTLA
-595 SGILLVVIMLFLPSG
+595 SGILLVVAMLYLPSG
-610 LYGGFVTL
+610 LYGGFTSIVRRLT
-618 IQYLP
+618 
-623 GGRRRSAPPGAPPVV
+623 GGPRKIDTPNSGVAIP
-638 PPLETKLA
+638 

>member
-55 QTLQWPLALAFLAAL
+55 QVLMWPLALAFIASL
-70 AVTLIVGTLLG
+70 AVTVLVGTLLAQ
-81 TFILEP
+81 FILEP
-87 ALRKLPPSGMVILT
+87 ALRKLPPGGMVILT

-129 RPYEIFGLRF
+129 RPYEIAGLRF

-154 FALWYVLQKTKLGK
+154 FALWYVLQRTTLGK

-181 LMGINVRRMTVVSYA
+181 LMGINVRLMTVISYA

-228 IAVTIGGISSF
+228 IAVTIGGIASF
-239 FGAVVGGLG
+239 FGSVVGGLG

-271 LLLVALIFRP
+271 LLLAMLILRP
-281 SGIIRGKV
+281 TGIIAGRI
-289 RRREDVRELNH
+289 RRREDVRELAH
-300 NQSSMSTRLT
+300 NQSDVSTKLNKTQGRT
-310 PAQFRVLTVVGLI
+310 
-323 FVAAAP
+323 
-329 FIFSSPGL
+329 L
-337 GGYLSALII
+337 GGIVLVLIVFAPLLLNAFGGGGLLSSLVI
-346 AGIIFIALLGLDVL
+346 AGIFFIALLGLDVL

-371 AAFMAIGGYT
+371 AAFMATGGYM
-381 AAICCVKFGLPPIV
+381 AAICCVKFGLPPLV
-395 GVFAG
+395 GVVAG
-400 LIVSLVCATVLS
+400 LVVSLVCATVLS
-412 LVTVNLRGH
+412 LVTVKLRGH
-421 YMALATLAF
+421 YMALATLSF

-453 IPNFSIGSF
+453 IPNFSIPGYT
-462 VFAGTW
+462 FAGPV
-468 ANYYLVWGVVI
+468 ANYYLVWGVVL
-479 VSMIVLFNAM
+479 VSLVVLANAM

-524 GAAFASVAG
+524 GAAFASIAG
-533 SLYAFDFQFL
+533 SLLAFDFQFL

-548 NTNLSFLIVTMLVI
+548 STNQSFLIVTMLII

-567 LIGPVI
+567 LVGPVI
-573 GVVLLTVLPQLFQPL
+573 GVILLTLLPTAFQFLANYKTLASGVLLVLAMTQ
-588 ANFKTVV
+588 
-595 SGILLVVIMLFLPSG
+595 LPSG
-610 LYGGFVTL
+610 LYGGFTSLVRRLT
-618 IQYLP
+618 
-623 GGRRRSAPPGAPPVV
+623 GGPSAPKPVPAEV
-638 PPLETKLA
+638 
-646 VEA
+646 